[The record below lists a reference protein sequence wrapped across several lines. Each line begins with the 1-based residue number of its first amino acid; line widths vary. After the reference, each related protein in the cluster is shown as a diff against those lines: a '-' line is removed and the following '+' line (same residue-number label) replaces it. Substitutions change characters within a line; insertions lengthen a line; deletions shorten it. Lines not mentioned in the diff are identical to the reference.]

1 MVEMAD
7 DCGKW
12 AMRHSVD
19 VLTNARPVVALQDEY
34 PAGFVD
40 LMHSHEHVQ
49 ILYASTGVM
58 SVRTPE
64 VSFVIPPQRAVWL
77 PAGLKHEVACRGPV
91 SLRTLYLPAEAGDRR
106 ACRVFEVSNLLK
118 SLILEVVEFPPLY
131 DVNGREGR
139 IIDLL
144 LEEIERMP
152 NAPYQVTMPVDPRL
166 LRVCNAILADPSSP
180 RDIDDWA
187 ALAAMGRRTFT
198 RVFKQETGM
207 GLAVW
212 RQQVRLMEA
221 LSMLAAGAS
230 ITQVTYDVG
239 YDSPSG
245 FAAMFRRAFGVA
257 PSQYLK
263 N

>member
-1 MVEMAD
+1 M
-7 DCGKW
+7 K
-12 AMRHSVD
+12 HSID
-19 VLTNARPVVALQDEY
+19 ILRTARPVMALQDEY
-34 PAGFVD
+34 PAGYVD
-40 LMHSHEHVQ
+40 PMHSHDHVQ
-49 ILYASTGVM
+49 ILYASAGVM

-64 VSFVIPPQRAVWL
+64 TSFVIPPQRAVWL
-77 PAGLKHEVACRGPV
+77 PAGMKHEVACRGPV
-91 SLRTLYLPAEAGDRR
+91 SLRTLYLPSGHAARDSE
-106 ACRVFEVSNLLK
+106 CRVFEVSNLLK
-118 SLILEVVEFPPLY
+118 ALILEVVDFPPLY
-131 DVNGREGR
+131 DVTGREGR

-152 NAPYQVTMPVDPRL
+152 NAPYQVSMPGDLRL
-166 LRVCNAILADPSSP
+166 LRVCNAILADPADP

-198 RVFKQETGM
+198 RTFKQETGM

-245 FAAMFRRAFGVA
+245 FAAMFRRAFGVP

-263 N
+263 Q

>member
-1 MVEMAD
+1 M
-7 DCGKW
+7 K
-12 AMRHSVD
+12 HSID
-19 VLTNARPVVALQDEY
+19 ILRTARPVMALQDEY

-40 LMHSHEHVQ
+40 PMHSHDHVQ
-49 ILYASTGVM
+49 ILYASSGVM

-64 VSFVIPPQRAVWL
+64 TSFVIPPQRAVWM
-77 PAGLKHEVACRGPV
+77 PAGMKHEVACRGPV
-91 SLRTLYLPAEAGDRR
+91 SLRTLYLPSGHDGQGTE
-106 ACRVFEVSNLLK
+106 CRVFEVSNLLK
-118 SLILEVVEFPPLY
+118 ALILEIVDFPPLY
-131 DVNGREGR
+131 DVTGREGR

-144 LEEIERMP
+144 IEEIERMP
-152 NAPYQVTMPVDPRL
+152 NAPYQVSMPTDPRL
-166 LRVCNAILADPSSP
+166 LRVCNAILADPADP

-198 RVFKQETGM
+198 RSFKEETGM

-221 LSMLAAGAS
+221 LSLLAAGAS

-245 FAAMFRRAFGVA
+245 FAAMFRRAFGVP
-257 PSQYLK
+257 PSKYLR